1 MNYRQLQTEL
11 KTLQEKGLVAQDLR
25 LNSSRKVLAKTYQDY
40 LIKQER
46 QQTLNNPLLIVWS
59 VLMCLGLLIGLIWLG
74 FKITITVFEI
84 VTKLITTLTKNLT
97 NKSMYSINQSKLAMI
112 NH

>member
-11 KTLQEKGLVAQDLR
+11 KTLQEKGLVVQSLR
-25 LNSSRKVLAKTYQDY
+25 LNAPREVLAKTYQDY

-74 FKITITVFEI
+74 LKMAITVVEI
-84 VTKLITTLTKNLT
+84 VIKLIKTLTKNLT
-97 NKSMYSINQSKLAMI
+97 NKSRYSISDSKLATI
-112 NH
+112 DY

>member
-11 KTLQEKGLVAQDLR
+11 KTLQQKGLVAQSLR
-25 LNSSRKVLAKTYQDY
+25 LNAPRKILAKTYHDY

-46 QQTLNNPLLIVWS
+46 KQILNNPLLVVWS
-59 VLMCLGLLIGLIWLG
+59 VLMCLGLLIALMLLGL
-74 FKITITVFEI
+74 KMTITVCAI
-84 VTKLITTLTKNLT
+84 VTKLITTLTNNLT
-97 NKSMYSINQSKLAMI
+97 NKSRYSINESKLATI